1 MWLVILTI
9 ETFEKGIYLL
19 EPIFE
24 PRCVGNIEKRI
35 YLAVRHFVS
44 KEVVYSP
51 VCLYLY
57 VLTYI
62 VWVIASSFSFCD
74 NVVVVVCD
82 RHTTK

>member
-35 YLAVRHFVS
+35 YLAVRHSVS
-44 KEVVYSP
+44 KEIVHIAVSFD
-51 VCLYLY
+51 LY

-62 VWVIASSFSFCD
+62 IRVIASSFSFCD
-74 NVVVVVCD
+74 NVVGVVCD
-82 RHTTK
+82 RHTIK